1 MTENEA
7 IQRCIEVVNSCNTK
21 VQVMYAKKYIRLFN
35 KKVNFNTD
43 TLYYLLD
50 LATDKGIKGLLAQHG
65 RAIG

>member
-1 MTENEA
+1 MLKN
-7 IQRCIEVVNSCNTK
+7 ILGYLI
-21 VQVMYAKKYIRLFN
+21 KKLI
-35 KKVNFNTD
+35 FNTD